1 MSFGGVTFDENRDGD
16 RLRAQLHR
24 VRTLMWDQ
32 AWRTLAEI
40 SAVTGDPEASISAR
54 LRDLRKKK
62 FGEHVMNARIRGPQE
77 LGLWEYQVIPNKE
90 TENMT
95 EQKIVRRRLSDSEKI
110 ARAQSQ
116 IEMVRKR
123 AVEKQKQ
130 RVNEALLLLDGV
142 DGSNIVEA
150 KARLT
155 NWLMENPS

>member
-116 IEMVRKR
+116 SEMVRKR

-142 DGSNIVEA
+142 DGSNILEA

>member
-1 MSFGGVTFDENRDGD
+1 
-16 RLRAQLHR
+16 
-24 VRTLMWDQ
+24 
-32 AWRTLAEI
+32 
-40 SAVTGDPEASISAR
+40 
-54 LRDLRKKK
+54 
-62 FGEHVMNARIRGPQE
+62 MNARIRGPQE

-90 TENMT
+90 IENMT

-142 DGSNIVEA
+142 EGSNIVEA

>member
-1 MSFGGVTFDENRDGD
+1 MSFGGVTVDENRDGD